1 MYGFQGMHSSSK
13 EVNELVDAF
22 ADLYERSNVRF
33 ISPYDAST
41 ALYSMQGLS
50 SNVPSSRRL
59 LSLIAASVESVKGK
73 YVYMIYMFGCVCT
86 CDT

>member
-50 SNVPSSRRL
+50 SNMPFSRRL
-59 LSLIAASVESVKGK
+59 LSLIATSSESVKGK
-73 YVYMIYMFGCVCT
+73 YAYVRINIYVYTYI
-86 CDT
+86 